1 MRSGR
6 SDAGWVAVRECW
18 AWRGSRDD
26 SFANIVER
34 GFDAGVRLGETVA
47 QDMVSVRRSPPT
59 RTVVVASPDYL
70 ARHGTPERPEDL
82 VRHQCINY
90 RQATRGGL
98 YRWEFQRG
106 GEKSGEEFEMAVP
119 AG

>member
-1 MRSGR
+1 
-6 SDAGWVAVRECW
+6 
-18 AWRGSRDD
+18 
-26 SFANIVER
+26 
-34 GFDAGVRLGETVA
+34 VRLGEFVA
-47 QDMVSVRRSPPT
+47 SVRLSPPT